1 MSFANP
7 RITISAF
14 EQEFRRY
21 RRLSEESSGQISW
34 EQLRIP
40 LDTETNSIAIIMK
53 HVAGNLRSRWTD
65 PFTTDGEKPWRNR
78 DLEFADSYASREELL
93 SDWNA
98 GWAVVESVLAECS
111 DSDLPRMLTI
121 RGEPH
126 TLALALA
133 RSLSHIAYHSGQ
145 IVQAS
150 RVLASQSG
158 ASWKTLTVPRGRS
171 SEYNKGLG
179 FDPGTPKS

>member
-21 RRLSEESSGQISW
+21 RKLSEDSSGQLSW
-34 EQLRIP
+34 EQLRTS
-40 LDTETNSIAIIMK
+40 LDAETNSIAVIMK
-53 HVAGNLRSRWTD
+53 HLAGNLRSRWTE

-78 DLEFADSYASREELL
+78 DVEFTDSYSSREELL
-93 SDWNA
+93 ADWDA
-98 GWAVVESVLAECS
+98 GWAVVETVLAGCA

-133 RSLSHIAYHSGQ
+133 RSLSHISYHSGQ

-150 RVLASQSG
+150 RVLASRSG
-158 ASWKTLTVPRGRS
+158 ASWKTLTVSRGKS

-179 FDPGTPKS
+179 FDPGSPNA